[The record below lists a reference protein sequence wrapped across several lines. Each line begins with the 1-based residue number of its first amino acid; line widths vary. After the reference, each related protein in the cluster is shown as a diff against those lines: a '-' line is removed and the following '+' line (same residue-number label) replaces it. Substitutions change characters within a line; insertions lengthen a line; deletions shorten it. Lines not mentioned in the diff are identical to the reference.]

1 VQEGAALYSLEG
13 TFGFSAANASAPAPE
28 VGHGVKLINFTGGS
42 GQPLALNLQRF
53 AYNKT
58 FEEAFPDGIRGF
70 NSPTNVRFGP
80 DGCAYVAYYG
90 AVRDLGRSDPVHEPG
105 RCCAGEDPGHRRG
118 LEDLPAIRKMGEDH
132 RGR

>member
-70 NSPTNVRFGP
+70 NSPTNVRFGS
-80 DGCAYVAYYG
+80 DGCAYVAYT
-90 AVRDLGRSDPVHEPG
+90 GRFAIWGGPTPFTNPADAALVKIPG
-105 RCCAGEDPGHRRG
+105 TGVVWKICPQ
-118 LEDLPAIRKMGEDH
+118 
-132 RGR
+132 